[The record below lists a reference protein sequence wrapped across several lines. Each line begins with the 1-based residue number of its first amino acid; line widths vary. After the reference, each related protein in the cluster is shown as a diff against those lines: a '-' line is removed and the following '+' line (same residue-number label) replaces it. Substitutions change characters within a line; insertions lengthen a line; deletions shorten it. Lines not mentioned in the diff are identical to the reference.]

1 MFLTVLVSRVD
12 NGFRM
17 GDFVFTL
24 SVETCDRH
32 KNPSIHRYNR
42 TTASRYLLGATSPA
56 DLEDPRKNKSIS
68 TS

>member
-24 SVETCDRH
+24 SVQSSDRPQ
-32 KNPSIHRYNR
+32 NPSIHPYNR
-42 TTASRYLLGATSPA
+42 SIAGRYLLVTASPA
-56 DLEDPRKNKSIS
+56 DSEVPQKDKSIF